1 MRNII
6 RSSQF
11 IKDHKRIGK
20 RGVDL
25 SALAVVVVELVK
37 EGRIGAHFRPHKLQ
51 GNYSGYWECHLAHD
65 LLLIYELSSDTVY
78 LFRVGTHSDLFE

>member
-11 IKDHKRIGK
+11 INDHKRIEK
-20 RGVDL
+20 RGIDL
-25 SALAVVVVELVK
+25 SALVVVVVALAQD
-37 EGRIGAHFRPHKLQ
+37 GRIDAHFRPHKLQ

-65 LLLIYELSSDTVY
+65 LLLVYELSPDTVY
-78 LFRVGTHSDLFE
+78 LFRMGTHGDLFE